1 MRFDARGS
9 QGDQRTHNHV
19 VALRA
24 ITSADGMTADWFPF
38 PHDFLAKISNK
49 ICNEVKV
56 RLTLSIASPTR
67 LVPAKPPPRILVQMF
82 EGCLKEMM
90 AT

>member
-1 MRFDARGS
+1 
-9 QGDQRTHNHV
+9 V

-38 PHDFLAKISNK
+38 PHDFLAKISTK

-56 RLTLSIASPTR
+56 RATL
-67 LVPAKPPPRILVQMF
+67 V
-82 EGCLKEMM
+82 
-90 AT
+90 